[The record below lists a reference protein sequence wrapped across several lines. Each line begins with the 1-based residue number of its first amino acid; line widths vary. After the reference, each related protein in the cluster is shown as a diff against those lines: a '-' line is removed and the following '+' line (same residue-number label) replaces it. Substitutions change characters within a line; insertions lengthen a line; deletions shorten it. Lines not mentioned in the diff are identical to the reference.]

1 MLIRKATLCSFG
13 SRLTPPLI
21 KIAVK
26 IVNRPLRS
34 PHGTRLQGYERE
46 LLVHVHRLVPAE
58 SSATLS
64 RPCDGA
70 CSRRTRSVRAG
81 CDSTRPRGGRDRCRS
96 AAASSTGGGCTGSAI
111 VARDVLVTR
120 PTPGLQ
126 ALEHRSSP

>member
-46 LLVHVHRLVPAE
+46 LLTAFRSLLFLKLPITRVVVLAICQSR
-58 SSATLS
+58 SA
-64 RPCDGA
+64 
-70 CSRRTRSVRAG
+70 
-81 CDSTRPRGGRDRCRS
+81 DSTML
-96 AAASSTGGGCTGSAI
+96 STLCATGFGISR
-111 VARDVLVTR
+111 VAVFLNAVVTVLFT
-120 PTPGLQ
+120 
-126 ALEHRSSP
+126 

>member
-46 LLVHVHRLVPAE
+46 LLQIHQVTVASLARLKYPKPPPFTDASDAHCNTEPLSQVVAQFLGDAFGVGGQQIE
-58 SSATLS
+58 S
-64 RPCDGA
+64 
-70 CSRRTRSVRAG
+70 
-81 CDSTRPRGGRDRCRS
+81 
-96 AAASSTGGGCTGSAI
+96 
-111 VARDVLVTR
+111 
-120 PTPGLQ
+120 
-126 ALEHRSSP
+126 